1 MLLIY
6 SVYAC
11 FFSNKVLTSSPA
23 HGGWVLDFSSGSNNA
38 YLVNNNTSILFIA
51 FVEMLLTA
59 FRLSY
64 SLSASGSL
72 FSLCGIGRLAD
83 GRCGLLTFS
92 FAEERNEYTEK
103 EIVRRTG

>member
-1 MLLIY
+1 M
-6 SVYAC
+6 
-11 FFSNKVLTSSPA
+11 
-23 HGGWVLDFSSGSNNA
+23 GGGVLDFSSGSNNA
-38 YLVNNNTSILFIA
+38 YLVKNNTSILFIA

-83 GRCGLLTFS
+83 GRCGLLIFS
-92 FAEERNEYTEK
+92 FTEEKNEYYK
-103 EIVRRTG
+103 EENVHRTG